1 MANYNSYTTSNW
13 FEVKD
18 IDSFKDELER
28 VNGTEFF
35 NISDNKVA
43 VAIYG
48 PLFSTIDEDGDEEFS
63 EDDYYELIKRHI
75 KDGEKVFVSSVGHE
89 KLNYFGAD
97 CAIITNEKI
106 EFKNFFK
113 DIIEEFNEG
122 VSIF

>member
-13 FEVKD
+13 FKVKD
-18 IDSFKDELER
+18 IDSFKDELEK

-35 NISDNKVA
+35 NIKDNSVA

-48 PLFSTIDEDGDEEFS
+48 PLFSTIDEDEDQEFS
-63 EDDYYELIKRHI
+63 EDNYYVLIKRHI
-75 KDGEKVFVSSVGHE
+75 EDGEKAFVSSVGYE
-89 KLNYFGAD
+89 KLNYLGAD

-106 EFKNFFK
+106 EFRDFFRE
-113 DIIEEFNEG
+113 IIEEFNEG

>member
-13 FEVKD
+13 FKVKD

-28 VNGTEFF
+28 VNGTDFF
-35 NISDNKVA
+35 NIRDNSVA

-48 PLFSTIDEDGDEEFS
+48 SLYSTIDENGDEEFS
-63 EDDYYELIKRHI
+63 EDDYYNLIKKHI
-75 KDGEKVFVSSVGHE
+75 EDGEKVFVSSVGYE
-89 KLNYFGAD
+89 KLKYFGAD

-106 EFKNFFK
+106 EFRDFFRS
-113 DIIEEFNEG
+113 IIEEFNEG